1 MQRNPPCAGPLRK
14 PFRLKGEQLV
24 NGVIG
29 FGVLYV
35 VILVAVL
42 ASPNLFAFFRVAA
55 NAPIHVIHAA
65 LAAVSLAVG
74 FLRRGSTSR
83 VAR

>member
-1 MQRNPPCAGPLRK
+1 L
-14 PFRLKGEQLV
+14 
-24 NGVIG
+24 
-29 FGVLYV
+29 
-35 VILVAVL
+35 
-42 ASPNLFAFFRVAA
+42 AA
-55 NAPIHVIHAA
+55 NARIHVIDAT